1 MKSPVPKKR
10 MRSEIWA
17 PSMNDPPTV
26 IGASPALPN
35 RLLAAVGKPTADHKR
50 VFSAAASRRGDRIR
64 ASWIAALLSAMIV
77 LTAVHRT
84 QAQPAPDASWINLRA
99 SASHS
104 SELVTTKEDLRLRYV
119 EGRNFGVG
127 KISLLTGSGGTRCEM
142 SPEEFHKFYPPL
154 LEWIRNTL
162 DANAH
167 VAQTVSSRGF
177 SRLPH
182 YFTKH
187 TLVTTKV
194 VIVDP
199 LPVPPLAS
207 MGLTRFAD
215 FLRGDS
221 DGITYIDT
229 IFLKPAQS
237 ENENVYFHELI
248 HVIQWRLLGPD
259 RFLLG
264 TRMAWNALAIGRVRW
279 KLWRMMQ
286 NQSSL
291 ALRLFST
298 QKSWS
303 RTNSAC
309 KAATLLRHQN

>member
-10 MRSEIWA
+10 MRWEISA
-17 PSMNDPPTV
+17 SSMNPTYGYRRV
-26 IGASPALPN
+26 TALVN
-35 RLLAAVGKPTADHKR
+35 RLLAAVGKPSADHKR
-50 VFSAAASRRGDRIR
+50 VFSPAGSRRGNRIR
-64 ASWIAALLSAMIV
+64 VSRIAALLSALIV

-84 QAQPAPDASWINLRA
+84 QAQPASDASWIDTRA
-99 SASHS
+99 SAPPS

-154 LEWIRNTL
+154 LEWIRNRL

-177 SRLPH
+177 SRLPY

-187 TLVTTKV
+187 TLATTKV

-199 LPVPPLAS
+199 LPLPPLAS

-259 RFLLG
+259 RFLLAYANG
-264 TRMAWNALAIGRVRW
+264 LECFGYRQSPLEAMAYDAESEFASSTLIFNAE
-279 KLWRMMQ
+279 KLVADK
-286 NQSSL
+286 L
-291 ALRLFST
+291 GL
-298 QKSWS
+298 
-303 RTNSAC
+303 
-309 KAATLLRHQN
+309 

>member
-1 MKSPVPKKR
+1 
-10 MRSEIWA
+10 
-17 PSMNDPPTV
+17 MNDPPTV
-26 IGASPALPN
+26 IGASPALAN

-50 VFSAAASRRGDRIR
+50 VFSPAASRRGDRIKVSR
-64 ASWIAALLSAMIV
+64 IAALLSALIV

-84 QAQPAPDASWINLRA
+84 QAQHAPDASWINPRA
-99 SASHS
+99 S
-104 SELVTTKEDLRLRYV
+104 TPKEDLRLRYV

-127 KISLLTGSGGTRCEM
+127 KISLLAGSGEM

-207 MGLTRFAD
+207 MGLTRFAG
-215 FLRGDS
+215 FVRGDS

-229 IFLKPAQS
+229 IFLKPTQS

-248 HVIQWRLLGPD
+248 HIIQWRLLGPD
-259 RFLLG
+259 RFLLAYANG
-264 TRMAWNALAIGRVRW
+264 LECFGYRQSPLEAMAYDAQSEFASSALIFNTE
-279 KLWRMMQ
+279 KLVADK
-286 NQSSL
+286 L
-291 ALRLFST
+291 GL
-298 QKSWS
+298 
-303 RTNSAC
+303 
-309 KAATLLRHQN
+309 

>member
-1 MKSPVPKKR
+1 
-10 MRSEIWA
+10 MRRQEL
-17 PSMNDPPTV
+17 
-26 IGASPALPN
+26 SPA
-35 RLLAAVGKPTADHKR
+35 G
-50 VFSAAASRRGDRIR
+50 SRRGNRIR
-64 ASWIAALLSAMIV
+64 VSRIAALLSALIV

-84 QAQPAPDASWINLRA
+84 QAQPASDASWIDTRA
-99 SASHS
+99 SAPPS
-104 SELVTTKEDLRLRYV
+104 SELVTSKEDLRLRYV

-194 VIVDP
+194 IIVDP

-259 RFLLG
+259 RFLLAYANG
-264 TRMAWNALAIGRVRW
+264 LECFGYRQSPLEAVAYDAESEFPSSTLIFNAE
-279 KLWRMMQ
+279 KLVAD
-286 NQSSL
+286 NL
-291 ALRLFST
+291 GL
-298 QKSWS
+298 
-303 RTNSAC
+303 
-309 KAATLLRHQN
+309 

>member
-1 MKSPVPKKR
+1 MDSEHVRCKCA
-10 MRSEIWA
+10 RSA
-17 PSMNDPPTV
+17 D
-26 IGASPALPN
+26 
-35 RLLAAVGKPTADHKR
+35 RLLSR
-50 VFSAAASRRGDRIR
+50 VFAA
-64 ASWIAALLSAMIV
+64 
-77 LTAVHRT
+77 
-84 QAQPAPDASWINLRA
+84 P
-99 SASHS
+99 
-104 SELVTTKEDLRLRYV
+104 
-119 EGRNFGVG
+119 
-127 KISLLTGSGGTRCEM
+127 
-142 SPEEFHKFYPPL
+142 
-154 LEWIRNTL
+154 
-162 DANAH
+162 
-167 VAQTVSSRGF
+167 
-177 SRLPH
+177 PH

-248 HVIQWRLLGPD
+248 HVIQWRLLGPIAFCW
-259 RFLLG
+259 R

>member
-1 MKSPVPKKR
+1 
-10 MRSEIWA
+10 
-17 PSMNDPPTV
+17 
-26 IGASPALPN
+26 
-35 RLLAAVGKPTADHKR
+35 
-50 VFSAAASRRGDRIR
+50 
-64 ASWIAALLSAMIV
+64 LSALIV

-84 QAQPAPDASWINLRA
+84 QAQPASDASWIDTRA
-99 SASHS
+99 SAPPS

-154 LEWIRNTL
+154 LEWIRNRL

-177 SRLPH
+177 SRLPY

-187 TLVTTKV
+187 TLATTKV

-199 LPVPPLAS
+199 LPLPPLAS

-259 RFLLG
+259 RFLLAYANG
-264 TRMAWNALAIGRVRW
+264 LECFGYRQSPLEAMAYDAESEFASSTLIFNAE
-279 KLWRMMQ
+279 KLVADK
-286 NQSSL
+286 L
-291 ALRLFST
+291 GL
-298 QKSWS
+298 
-303 RTNSAC
+303 
-309 KAATLLRHQN
+309 